1 MGKRIEL
8 RLKLEQQR
16 RNTRIAVVTGLGL
29 IFLAVIFWMIFPRSD
44 AGSTVGA
51 DSLSTI
57 PVAEVN
63 YPAPELT
70 LENINGNT
78 ESLADFRDK
87 VVLLNNWATWCPPC
101 KAEMPTLVAF
111 YNEHAKDGLMII
123 AVEAGEPKDLV
134 QKYADQFQMPFAV
147 WLDPDR
153 KSLAAFR
160 NSGLPNSY
168 VIDRTGEVRLA
179 WTGEINRETLEK
191 YVTPLLAGN

>member
-70 LENINGNT
+70 LENIKGTT

-134 QKYADQFQMPFAV
+134 QKFADQFQMPFSV
-147 WLDPDR
+147 WLDPDG
-153 KSLAAFR
+153 KSLQAFR
-160 NSGLPNSY
+160 NGSLPNSY
-168 VIDRTGEVRLA
+168 VIDRTGTVRLA
-179 WTGEINRETLEK
+179 WTGEINRDMLEK
-191 YVTPLLAGN
+191 YVTPLLVGN

>member
-8 RLKLEQQR
+8 RLKLEQQK
-16 RNTRIAVVTGLGL
+16 RNTRIAVATGLGF
-29 IFLAVIFWMIFPRSD
+29 IFLAVIVWMILPRSD
-44 AGSTVGA
+44 TGSLAGA
-51 DSLSTI
+51 DSMSTI

-70 LENINGNT
+70 LENIKGTT

-123 AVEAGEPKDLV
+123 AVEAGEPKELV
-134 QKYADQFQMPFAV
+134 QKFADQFQMTFAV
-147 WLDPDR
+147 WLDPER
-153 KSLAAFR
+153 KSLAVFR

-168 VIDRTGEVRLA
+168 VIDRTGTVRPA